1 MNSVLGRPVTGEIS
15 GSVEPRAEQKPGE
28 ELLPL
33 LDAVLAAE
41 NVEAIR
47 WSQFTPYFNDG
58 EPCIFGAGQVE
69 VKLAGDDTSGYD
81 EDGYISA
88 GEMVDYR
95 RSGSGYSSTVKPQ
108 YEHLYRALLTLDDE
122 LDHFE
127 DFLHGS
133 FGDHA
138 QVTATRDGFHIADF
152 DHD

>member
-1 MNSVLGRPVTGEIS
+1 MNNVLGRPVTGEIS

-41 NVEAIR
+41 TVEAVR
-47 WSQFTPYFNDG
+47 WSQFTPYFMDG
-58 EPCIFGAGQVE
+58 EPCIFGVQQVE
-69 VKLAGDDTSGYD
+69 VKLAGDDTAGYG

-88 GEMVDYR
+88 GEMVEYR
-95 RSGSGYSSTVKPQ
+95 RSGSGYSGTVRPQ
-108 YEHLYRALLTLDDE
+108 YEHLYQALRTLDDE

-127 DFLHGS
+127 DFLHAS

-138 QVTATRDGFHIADF
+138 QVTATRDGFHIEDF